1 MSKNIPLSLLL
12 VALLSSANASQ
23 SVELDTIT
31 VTSATKAK
39 QSIKDVTSNVNVITS
54 EEIEERHYTT
64 VSEALST
71 VSGIN
76 FTSNGGLGQAT
87 SVFVRGF
94 DSKRVLVLI
103 DGVRYNDVTGFG
115 APFAD
120 LMIQDIQQ
128 IEVVKGAQS
137 GVWGADA
144 TAGVINIIT
153 KSAKQG
159 LHGFFNTEYGSYD
172 TMKYGAGHPI
182 KQRDTTSKLLLKKWT
197 QMASLLRHQKMW
209 I

>member
-76 FTSNGGLGQAT
+76 FTSNGCLGQAT

-172 TMKYGAGHPI
+172 TMKYGA
-182 KQRDTTSKLLLKKWT
+182 
-197 QMASLLRHQKMW
+197 
-209 I
+209 